1 MISMEFGGGD
11 GRRGLY
17 NGAVLTIA
25 DHRRDIAG
33 LTYVYPVVSR
43 RAGGVSVGINL
54 NVNNACNWACV
65 YCQVEG
71 LTRGGPPPV
80 DVALLSEE
88 LDGFLARIA
97 DGDFFA
103 REVPQESRKLVDVA
117 FSGNGEPTSSPE
129 FPAAVAAVRKVLA
142 ARGLAG
148 TILLRLITN
157 GSLLHRTK
165 VQAAI
170 RDLGSSGG
178 EVWFKVDR
186 VGAADAAAVN
196 GVPLDP
202 GRVLANLRRCGN
214 LAPTWVQTC
223 WFAFDGA
230 APDAAARQAY
240 CELIAQA
247 ADCVRGIHLY
257 GLARPSQQPAAPRLA
272 RLDVGDLE
280 AFAAEIEMKT
290 GVRTL
295 VSP

>member
-1 MISMEFGGGD
+1 M
-11 GRRGLY
+11 
-17 NGAVLTIA
+17 LTIA

-196 GVPLDP
+196 GVPL
-202 GRVLANLRRCGN
+202 
-214 LAPTWVQTC
+214 
-223 WFAFDGA
+223 
-230 APDAAARQAY
+230 
-240 CELIAQA
+240 
-247 ADCVRGIHLY
+247 
-257 GLARPSQQPAAPRLA
+257 
-272 RLDVGDLE
+272 
-280 AFAAEIEMKT
+280 
-290 GVRTL
+290 
-295 VSP
+295 